1 MERNRGSNNNRMSN
15 KERRAQW
22 EELDGVDLS
31 NVPTRWL
38 GELMKVIKEPRGEY
52 GAEHEDALARAHEMI
67 RGTNL
72 SRADQAAL
80 IVSATKDIVG
90 RLNRTPEADEAYYN
104 VRHEVLPQVLGVTF
118 FVKAGKEL
126 GAALEEDGRVERN
139 SIAGISD
146 RDTDRFPTLTSVAP
160 AVASQVL
167 KRLNEYDLTQY
178 NYDTEDLEEGV
189 AIDMLQDDEKDA
201 RTYVTIGAK
210 KKADHFLETGLV
222 ETARM
227 MSKFYVTSSKKFSSV
242 DDIVAQ
248 LEQHDAE
255 SRIDTVKLRTNAD
268 NLRVLPIN
276 ELRLGHQDG
285 KEGILL
291 VQRTVELIKNLPAEK
306 RPQVITV
313 TNLIQSDFE
322 HSQSQ
327 KRQAL
332 GLKEISEQFDAANK
346 ILDLLRELGIPV
358 IVSLGED
365 DHRMAK
371 DAALNIVNEM
381 NGIVKEGG
389 KENFI
394 PYYGINKTLQDKQ
407 FQVHKLFYLQNILPL
422 TYRMGRPLRDKDA
435 VGRDTGD
442 DLNYSEYFALYN
454 HIAHGAEL
462 PEGLG
467 IDPEVIVKMGEFKDG
482 LCFVD
487 DFNLVAET
495 EGTTRDIAYRHVTQ
509 FTSESLKQ
517 NHMTQILKLLGSLAA
532 KNGVSELADLVISGQ
547 QQEHYSIAN
556 KAVSLPGLWDT
567 EQSMNRKQYYSSA
580 PGDSSRR
587 ANFIKSVPGTPGVS
601 MIEMTDDGRFIQ
613 SFINKEFMDK
623 ADSLPRTAIF
633 EFCDTQI
640 GSVSARPDI
649 QIEYLSYMLETARD
663 MPIAIYVTGDMVHGH
678 IYPTFPEESQSVGL
692 IGLKSQKEMM
702 KGILTSVFDV
712 SDPIIRNLVES
723 VIEVGVQP
731 GNHDK
736 IMRPRFPNNLDDNID
751 YLIHEFQNIV
761 GKDRVRHDAVFNQ
774 GGTPV
779 GTWMQRTHLGAY
791 SMLSAHYHLEKKGM
805 AGGGAPVADA
815 YRRVQG
821 LGEKAPNIL
830 LGAHWHNPQT
840 AMFGNTLSVIG
851 GPMAGQTEFEDFRG
865 MKATPFGTVIKI
877 GGGEPVAVESIS
889 AATLRLR
896 GGAKLEKTTSG
907 GKKYEVSGVKYGQF
921 TPDKLA
927 EQGLYDDDGFNPAK
941 HGPYLHDDYPK
952 SAAQKAILKLQRAA
966 SHLAAYEGETENPN
980 RYENGQPVHLNEL
993 TRRAYEIAAQ
1003 KQQRA

>member
-1 MERNRGSNNNRMSN
+1 MERRGHTGNRLISN
-15 KERRAQW
+15 KERRQQW
-22 EELDGVDLS
+22 LEIDGLDVS
-31 NVPTRWL
+31 EIPTSL
-38 GELMKVIKEPRGEY
+38 LNQYMKIIKEPKGPY
-52 GAEHEDALARAHEMI
+52 GQDHEEALAKVHAAI
-67 RGTNL
+67 RQSDL
-72 SRADQAAL
+72 SKADQAGL

-90 RLNRTPEADEAYYN
+90 RTNRTPAADEAYHN
-104 VRHEVLPQVLGVTF
+104 VRHEILPQVLGVTF

-126 GAALEEDGRVERN
+126 GVALEQGGSVERN
-139 SIAGISD
+139 AIVGPDA
-146 RDTDRFPTLTSVAP
+146 DTEKFPTLTSVAP

-167 KRLNEYDLTQY
+167 KRFNEYELTQY
-178 NYDTEDLEEGV
+178 GIDVDDLDQESGVDLTVGMSEEERDERTFV
-189 AIDMLQDDEKDA
+189 AIGN
-201 RTYVTIGAK
+201 R
-210 KKADHFLETGLV
+210 KKAAHFLETGLV

-227 MSKFYVTSSKKFSSV
+227 MSKFYVTSKKKFDSV
-242 DDIVAQ
+242 SDIVDR
-248 LEQHDAE
+248 LDEHDKT
-255 SRIDTVKLRTNAD
+255 SRIDTVNIETNSDTLRI
-268 NLRVLPIN
+268 LPIN

-285 KEGILL
+285 KEGIKL
-291 VQRTVELIKNLPAEK
+291 VQQMVEMLKQMSEEK
-306 RPQVITV
+306 KPQVITV
-313 TNLIQSDFE
+313 TNLIQGDFE

-332 GLKEISEQFDAANK
+332 GIKEISEQFDAANK
-346 ILDLLRELGIPV
+346 ILDLLRETGIPI

-394 PYYGINKTLQDKQ
+394 AYYGVNKMMQDTQ
-407 FQVHKLFYLQNILPL
+407 HQVHKLFYMQNILPL
-422 TYRMGRPLRDKDA
+422 SYRMGRQLRNKDA
-435 VGRDTGD
+435 VQRDTGG
-442 DLNYSEYFALYN
+442 DLNYGEYFALYDY
-454 HIAHGAEL
+454 IAHGGEL

-467 IDPEVIVKMGEFKDG
+467 IDPQIIVPMGEWKDG
-482 LCFVD
+482 VCFVD
-487 DFNLVAET
+487 DFNLVAQT
-495 EGTTRDIAYRHVTQ
+495 ESETRDIAYRHVTQ

-517 NHMTQILKLLGSLAA
+517 NHMTQIMKLLGSLAA
-532 KNGVSELADLVISGQ
+532 KNGVSEMADLVISGQ
-547 QQEHYSIAN
+547 QQEHYSLAN

-567 EQSMNRKQYYSSA
+567 EKSLNRKQYYASA
-580 PGDSSRR
+580 PGDASRR
-587 ANFIKSVPGTPGVS
+587 ANFIRSVPGTPGMS

-623 ADSLPRTAIF
+623 ADSLPRTAVF

-649 QIEYLSYMLETARD
+649 QIMYLSYMLETARE

-678 IYPTFPEESQSVGL
+678 LYPTFPEESQSVGL

-702 KGILTSVFDV
+702 KGVLTSVFDV
-712 SDPIIRNLVES
+712 SDPIIRGLVES
-723 VIEVGVQP
+723 IVEVGVQP

-751 YLIHEFQNIV
+751 YLINEFQNIV

-889 AATLRLR
+889 ANTLRLR
-896 GGAKLEKTTSG
+896 GGVKLEKNGRVISG
-907 GKKYEVSGVKYGQF
+907 TKYGKF
-921 TPDKLA
+921 TPDKLDD
-927 EQGLYDDDGFNPAK
+927 QGFYDDDGFDPAK
-941 HGPYLHDDYPK
+941 HGPYLHEDYPK

-966 SHLAAYEGETENPN
+966 SHLAMYEGETENPN
-980 RYENGQPVHLNEL
+980 RYDADGKPVDLNEV
-993 TRRAYEIAAQ
+993 TRRAYEIAAR
-1003 KQQRA
+1003 QQQTQQ